1 MFTSISV
8 VTSLPKATLV
18 IGVYAE
24 QEKLPR
30 SLARLEK
37 SSRLELELVLKTPG
51 FKADLGEA
59 IPAGDGR
66 LLIGMGKEKKLSRD
80 KLLLLGGKLVR
91 ALDRM
96 DIHAAELILAKI
108 VTKKIASN
116 EDAAQLIA
124 EGMGLAN
131 WRVDFFDGEAT
142 KTPKVKGRLK
152 IKPRDASLKKAL
164 TRGLM
169 VAECT
174 NYARKLAATPPNIC
188 NPTWMA

>member
-66 LLIGMGKEKKLSRD
+66 LLIGMGKEKELSRG

-96 DIHAAELILAKI
+96 DIHEAELTLAKI
-108 VTKKIASN
+108 VAVKIATDA
-116 EDAAQLIA
+116 DAAQLIA
-124 EGMGLAN
+124 EGMGLAD
-131 WRVDFFDGEAT
+131 W
-142 KTPKVKGRLK
+142 
-152 IKPRDASLKKAL
+152 
-164 TRGLM
+164 
-169 VAECT
+169 
-174 NYARKLAATPPNIC
+174 
-188 NPTWMA
+188 